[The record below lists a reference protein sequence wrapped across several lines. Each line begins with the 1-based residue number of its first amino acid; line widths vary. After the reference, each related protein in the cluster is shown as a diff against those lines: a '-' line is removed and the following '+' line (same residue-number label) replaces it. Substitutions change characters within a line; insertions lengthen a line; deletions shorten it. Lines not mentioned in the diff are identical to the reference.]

1 MQFAEI
7 LGQILASFISA
18 AALDEATTSP
28 NYLYILFETTAL
40 TLRHLKGT
48 PAFDTVEAQLIPS
61 LGIIVERNISDMMS
75 YAFQIFALFVANSH
89 QLTQLYRDLMSSI
102 LNNKTNWGKEMRFLV
117 PSIANY
123 VIAVIYKYPGE
134 FINNAQNLKTL

>member
-1 MQFAEI
+1 M
-7 LGQILASFISA
+7 
-18 AALDEATTSP
+18 DEATTSP

-48 PAFDTVEAQLIPS
+48 PAFDTVESLLIPS
-61 LGIIVERNISDMMS
+61 LGVIVERNISDMMS
-75 YAFQIFALFVANSH
+75 YAFQIFALFVANSQ

-102 LNNKTNWGKEMRFLV
+102 LNNKSNWGKEMRFLV

-134 FINNAQNLKTL
+134 FINDAQNLKTI

>member
-1 MQFAEI
+1 M
-7 LGQILASFISA
+7 
-18 AALDEATTSP
+18 DEATTSP

-48 PAFDTVEAQLIPS
+48 PAFDTVESLLIPS
-61 LGIIVERNISDMMS
+61 LGVNVERNFSDMMS
-75 YAFQIFALFVANSH
+75 YAFQFFALFVANSQ

-102 LNNKTNWGKEMRFLV
+102 LNNKSNWGKEMRFLV

-134 FINNAQNLKTL
+134 FINDAQNLKTI